1 MVVMEGGDGKD
12 DDCDDDGGDDDHI
25 THITAYKKLNTSHA
39 MLCYVHKDINIS
51 VIMHSCSND

>member
-1 MVVMEGGDGKD
+1 MEEGDGKD

-25 THITAYKKLNTSHA
+25 THITAYKLNTSNA